1 MSSLRLR
8 VLAVSRKLTL
18 TLAAALLLLNLAVI
32 LNGVFQRYLAGG
44 APIWSDELARFLI
57 IATVMLAA
65 GAVWVEG
72 AHMRVA
78 FIERL
83 LPTFLARLL
92 NLYQWL
98 LTLVF
103 ALGGAWISYHYALSV
118 GMFSTSGLGISRSI
132 PLMSLPIGFALL
144 AWHVLWYGPAP
155 LPTLTED
162 NA

>member
-8 VLAVSRKLTL
+8 VLAVSRTLTL
-18 TLAAALLLLNLAVI
+18 TLAAALLLLNLVVI

-65 GAVWVEG
+65 GAVWAEG

-83 LPTFLARLL
+83 LPAALARLL

-103 ALGGAWISYHYALSV
+103 ALGGAWLSYRYALSV
-118 GMFSTSGLGISRSI
+118 GMFTTSGLGISRSV
-132 PLMSLPIGFALL
+132 PLMSLPTGFALL
-144 AWHVLWYGPAP
+144 AWHVLWYGPGP

-162 NA
+162 SA